1 MTPRIG
7 KGVVQFNPPLTEVR
21 RTMQKPVS
29 PEQQAAQDRMAS
41 IKAGAR
47 PVGGVP
53 RVRIPPLDADPL
65 PGGGSMSAQADALR
79 DPTNPLSPA
88 YSPELA
94 AMASKERAIGQ
105 GPFDLLPDSAT
116 EDPGFIPGVGSRVSA
131 NQPNVRQPQPR
142 PKDQVLRPETVQDLE
157 KLSALQKTAEQMQQS
172 ETQKE
177 EAQAAEVE
185 KQLIEDAAK
194 QAAELGSL
202 MSEGDWNILN
212 NPARRKEIESRLKP
226 LKIEDILVYGEV
238 RQEVPVIPDKCV
250 FFFRSSSGAEDLAVK
265 RMMFGEQ
272 GGDRYMLDKFSL
284 MNLALGVVSINGMQL
299 PSHLDDKKK
308 FDEKLFLK
316 KFDMLMR
323 FPIQLLADMGVQY
336 MWFDHR
342 VRQLFTKSTEV
353 LKNS

>member
-1 MTPRIG
+1 
-7 KGVVQFNPPLTEVR
+7 
-21 RTMQKPVS
+21 
-29 PEQQAAQDRMAS
+29 
-41 IKAGAR
+41 
-47 PVGGVP
+47 
-53 RVRIPPLDADPL
+53 
-65 PGGGSMSAQADALR
+65 
-79 DPTNPLSPA
+79 
-88 YSPELA
+88 
-94 AMASKERAIGQ
+94 
-105 GPFDLLPDSAT
+105 
-116 EDPGFIPGVGSRVSA
+116 
-131 NQPNVRQPQPR
+131 
-142 PKDQVLRPETVQDLE
+142 LE
-157 KLSALQKTAEQMQQS
+157 KLSALQKTAEQVQQS

>member
-1 MTPRIG
+1 MIPKSNKSI
-7 KGVVQFNPPLTEVR
+7 VQFSKPITEVR
-21 RTMQKPVS
+21 RTMQKPLTS
-29 PEQQAAQDRMAS
+29 EQQAARDRMDS
-41 IKAGAR
+41 IKAAAR

-53 RVRIPPLDADPL
+53 KVHIPPLDADPL
-65 PGGGSMSAQADALR
+65 PGGGSMASQAEALR

-94 AMASKERAIGQ
+94 AMAANQRAVGQ

-116 EDPGFIPGVGSRVSA
+116 EDPGFIPGVGSRVSV
-131 NQPNVRQPQPR
+131 NQPNVQQPQPR
-142 PKDQVLRPETVQDLE
+142 SKGQVLRPETVKDLE
-157 KLSALQKTAEQMQQS
+157 KLSDFQKAAEQVQQ
-172 ETQKE
+172 ETAKKE
-177 EAQAAEVE
+177 EDEAAEVE
-185 KQLIEDAAK
+185 KQLVDDAAK

-202 MSEGDWNILN
+202 MSGDDWNLLN
-212 NPARRKEIESRLKP
+212 NPTRRKEIEARLKP
-226 LKIEDILVYGEV
+226 LKIEDILIYGEV

>member
-1 MTPRIG
+1 MTSKSN
-7 KGVVQFNPPLTEVR
+7 KGIVQFNQPLTEVR
-21 RTMQKPVS
+21 RTMQKPLS

-53 RVRIPPLDADPL
+53 KVRIPPLDADPL
-65 PGGGSMSAQADALR
+65 PGGGSMSSQAEALR
-79 DPTNPLSPA
+79 DPTNPLSPS

-94 AMASKERAIGQ
+94 AMAARERATGQ

-116 EDPGFIPGVGSRVSA
+116 EDPGFIQGVGSRVAA
-131 NQPNVRQPQPR
+131 NQPNVRSQPR
-142 PKDQVLRPETVQDLE
+142 PAGQLLRPETVQDLE
-157 KLSALQKTAEQMQQS
+157 KLSDLQKTAEQVQQS
-172 ETQKE
+172 EAQKE
-177 EAQAAEVE
+177 EAQAVEVE
-185 KQLIEDAAK
+185 RQITDDAAK

-202 MSEGDWNILN
+202 MSEGDWNLLN
-212 NPARRKEIESRLKP
+212 NPTRRKEIEARLKP
-226 LKIEDILVYGEV
+226 LKLEDILIYGEV
-238 RQEVPVIPDKCV
+238 RQEVPVVPDKCV

-284 MNLALGVVSINGMQL
+284 MNLTLGTVSINGMQL
-299 PSHLDDKKK
+299 PSHLDDKKR
-308 FDEKLFLK
+308 FDEKLFMK

-323 FPIQLLADMGVQY
+323 FPIQMLADMGVQY
-336 MWFDHR
+336 MWFDYR

>member
-1 MTPRIG
+1 MTLKNN
-7 KGVVQFNPPLTEVR
+7 KGTVQFNKSITEIR
-21 RTMQKPVS
+21 REMQKPLS
-29 PEQQAAQDRMAS
+29 PEQQAAQDRMAG

-53 RVRIPPLDADPL
+53 RVHIPPLDADPL
-65 PGGGSMSAQADALR
+65 PGGGSMSSQAEALR

-94 AMASKERAIGQ
+94 AMAARERATGQ

-116 EDPGFIPGVGSRVSA
+116 EDPGFIPGVGSRVTA
-131 NQPNVRQPQPR
+131 NQPNIRQPQPKT
-142 PKDQVLRPETVQDLE
+142 KDQVLRPETVQDLE
-157 KLSALQKTAEQMQQS
+157 KLSALQKTAEQVQQ
-172 ETQKE
+172 E
-177 EAQAAEVE
+177 EANKELIKEAEAERQIV
-185 KQLIEDAAK
+185 EDAAK

-202 MSEGDWNILN
+202 MNEGDWNLLK
-212 NPARRKEIESRLKP
+212 NPTRRKEIESRLKP
-226 LKIEDILVYGEV
+226 LKIEDILIYGEV

-299 PSHLDDKKK
+299 PPHLDDKKK

>member
-1 MTPRIG
+1 MLKSN
-7 KGVVQFNPPLTEVR
+7 KGTVQFNQPVSEVR
-21 RTMQKPVS
+21 RTMQKSLS
-29 PEQQAAQDRMAS
+29 PEQQAAQDLMAS

-47 PVGGVP
+47 PVGVVP
-53 RVRIPPLDADPL
+53 KVHIPPLDADPL
-65 PGGGSMSAQADALR
+65 PGGGSMASQAETLR
-79 DPTNPLSPA
+79 DPTNPLSPT

-94 AMASKERAIGQ
+94 AMAARGRATGQ
-105 GPFDLLPDSAT
+105 SPFDLLPDSAT
-116 EDPGFIPGVGSRVSA
+116 EDPGFIHGVGSRVAA
-131 NQPNVRQPQPR
+131 NQTTIRQQQAKAP
-142 PKDQVLRPETVQDLE
+142 DQVLRPETVQDLE
-157 KLSALQKTAEQMQQS
+157 KLSDLQKTAEQIQ
-172 ETQKE
+172 QKE
-177 EAQAAEVE
+177 SESEEAKAAAVE
-185 KQLIEDAAK
+185 KQIVDDAAR

-202 MSEGDWNILN
+202 MSEGEWNLLN
-212 NPARRKEIESRLKP
+212 NPTRRKEIESRLKP
-226 LKIEDILVYGEV
+226 LKIEDIVVYGEV
-238 RQEVPVIPDKCV
+238 RQEVPVVPDKCV

-284 MNLALGVVSINGMQL
+284 MNLALGVVSINGMML

-308 FDEKLFLK
+308 FDEKLFQK

>member
-1 MTPRIG
+1 MQR
-7 KGVVQFNPPLTEVR
+7 PLT
-21 RTMQKPVS
+21 
-29 PEQQAAQDRMAS
+29 PEQQAAQERMSAVKGS
-41 IKAGAR
+41 AR

-53 RVRIPPLDADPL
+53 KVHIPPLDADPL
-65 PGGGSMSAQADALR
+65 PGGGPMSAQAGALR

-94 AMASKERAIGQ
+94 AMAAKERATGR
-105 GPFDLLPDSAT
+105 GPFDLLPDSAI
-116 EDPGFIPGVGSRVSA
+116 EEPMFIPGVGSRVAA
-131 NQPNVRQPQPR
+131 NQPHLQSPQEPKPR
-142 PKDQVLRPETVQDLE
+142 EKLLRPETMQDLE
-157 KLSALQKTAEQMQQS
+157 KLSDLQKAAEQAQQV
-172 ETQKE
+172 EAKKE
-177 EAQAAEVE
+177 EDKASEVE
-185 KQLIEDAAK
+185 RQITEDAAK

-202 MSEGDWNILN
+202 VSEGEWNLLN
-212 NPARRKEIESRLKP
+212 NPTRRKEIEARLKP
-226 LKIEDILVYGEV
+226 MKIEDILIYGEV

-250 FFFRSSSGAEDLAVK
+250 FFFRSSSGAEDLGVK

-308 FDEKLFLK
+308 FAEKLFLK
-316 KFDMLMR
+316 KFDMLLR
-323 FPIQLLADMGVQY
+323 FPIQMLADMGVQY

-342 VRQLFTKSTEV
+342 VRQLFTKSAEV